1 LENSTKTE
9 RKTKSPSTP
18 KVSHDYSEVM
28 THIVDLSERVNF
40 IMEGLKTQAEMLQAH
55 QELLARI
62 KPRMGL

>member
-1 LENSTKTE
+1 
-9 RKTKSPSTP
+9 
-18 KVSHDYSEVM
+18 M